1 MLKDTGAGK
10 RLYNLRI
17 ENKKTLEQVVVE
29 INEQYGLSLSRGNL
43 SRWERGENEP
53 SLSTARRLCEYYNIS
68 LDYLVGL
75 TDEKEGKYDN
85 S

>member
-1 MLKDTGAGK
+1 MVKNTGAGK
-10 RLYNLRI
+10 RLYDLRI
-17 ENKKTLEQVVVE
+17 ENKKTLEETVVE
-29 INEQYGLSLSRGNL
+29 LNNRFDLSLSRGNL

-53 SLSTARRLCEYYNIS
+53 SLSMARRLCEYYGIT

-75 TDEKEGKYDN
+75 TENKGGKYDN